1 MAISPAKMTDTSNP
15 RAVSM
20 EAINTFIRK
29 YGSYVTLLIIFVASS
44 LISPNF
50 LSATNIFLVLRQT
63 AVLGIVAIGQTFVI
77 LTGGTDLSVS
87 SLVSLSVVLITNMYN
102 YTDSM
107 AIPLLLLVLAVGI
120 VTGFANGFFISRL
133 KIPPIVMT
141 LGMQTLILGAGLM
154 YSKGVPNNRLTE
166 NFRFIGLG
174 KIGEVPMPVIIWGL
188 FILVAVLLLYNTNF
202 GRRIYAVGGNA
213 EAARF
218 SGINVKNTIMLAYII
233 SGICAVLAGY
243 VLAARIGVGDNW
255 VGVSMSLDS
264 IAAVVIG
271 GTAFTGGRGGV
282 LTTIAGVLIM
292 SFLYN
297 LLLLMGINYYW
308 QEVVKGLVILLGVIL
323 YTSRAQQE

>member
-1 MAISPAKMTDTSNP
+1 MAISPAKMTDTSNSH
-15 RAVSM
+15 ALSM
-20 EAINTFIRK
+20 DAINTFIRK
-29 YGSYVTLLIIFVASS
+29 YGSYVTLLIIFIASS
-44 LISPNF
+44 LISPHF
-50 LSATNIFLVLRQT
+50 LSVSNIFLVLRQT

-87 SLVSLSVVLITNMYN
+87 SLVSLSVVLITNMYG
-102 YTDSM
+102 YSDSM
-107 AIPLLLLVLAVGI
+107 AIPLLLLVIVIGI
-120 VTGFANGFFISRL
+120 MTGFTNGFFISRL
-133 KIPPIVMT
+133 RIPPIVMT

-154 YSKGVPNNRLTE
+154 YSRGVPNNRLTE
-166 NFRFIGLG
+166 NFRFIGIG
-174 KIGEVPMPVIIWGL
+174 KIGEIPMPVIIWGI
-188 FILVAVLLLYNTNF
+188 FILAAVILLYNTNF
-202 GRRIYAVGGNA
+202 GRHIYAVGGNA

-218 SGINVKNTIMLAYII
+218 SGINVKNTTMLAYII
-233 SGICAVLAGY
+233 SGVCAVLAGY

-297 LLLLMGINYYW
+297 LLLLMGVNYYW

-323 YTSRAQQE
+323 YTTRSQHE

>member
-1 MAISPAKMTDTSNP
+1 MTISPSKMTDTSNS
-15 RAVSM
+15 RATTMDAV
-20 EAINTFIRK
+20 NTFIRK
-29 YGSYVTLLIIFVASS
+29 YGSFVTLLIIITASS
-44 LISPNF
+44 IISRNF
-50 LSATNIFLVLRQT
+50 LTTTNIFLVLRQT

-87 SLVSLSVVLITNMYN
+87 SLVSLSVVLITNLYGYN
-102 YTDSM
+102 DSM
-107 AIPLLLLVLAVGI
+107 AFPLLFLVLAIGI
-120 VTGFANGFFISRL
+120 ITGFTNGFFISRL

-141 LGMQTLILGAGLM
+141 LGMQTLVLGAGLM

-166 NFRFIGLG
+166 SFRFIGLG
-174 KIGEVPMPVIIWGL
+174 KIGEVPMPVIIWGV
-188 FILVAVLLLYNTNF
+188 IIIIAVVLLYYTNY
-202 GRRIYAVGGNA
+202 GRHIYAVGGNA

-218 SGINVKNTIMLAYII
+218 SGINVKNTTMLAYII

-297 LLLLMGINYYW
+297 LLLLMGVNYYW

-323 YTSRAQQE
+323 YTTRSQHE